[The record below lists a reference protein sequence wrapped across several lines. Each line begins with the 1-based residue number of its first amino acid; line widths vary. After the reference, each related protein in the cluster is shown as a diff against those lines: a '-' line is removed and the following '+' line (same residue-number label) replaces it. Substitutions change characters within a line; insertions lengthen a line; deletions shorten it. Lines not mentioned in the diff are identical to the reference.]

1 MATDADILAQVQAL
15 DAKERAK
22 LDALLCGYAVFQAA
36 YKNDPAAF
44 ARDCIQ
50 WDAGD
55 GLTDYQ
61 ADILSTLV
69 THHRVAVRSLHGA
82 GKTMTAAIAVLWF
95 ALTRDGVTDWKLAM
109 TASAWRQ
116 LSLYLL
122 PEIHKWARRLRW
134 DKIGRAPFTQ
144 NELLTLNLKLST
156 GEAFA
161 VASNDPAFIEGMH
174 ASSACYVYD
183 EAKAIPD
190 GIWDATEGAFS
201 TAGGTAHNEV
211 FALAISTPGEPQGRF
226 FDIHNHKPG
235 LEDWQTRHVN
245 LSAAIA
251 AGRVSP
257 DWAAQRKAQWGEGS
271 PVYQNRVLGEF
282 ATSQTTGIIP
292 LAWVEAANERW
303 LDWQA
308 QGFPGAFTGVGVDV
322 GGGTGGDKITLA
334 LCYAGVK
341 ILEVRSKAFAV
352 DPSIT
357 TMEVAGEVNGLL
369 RKHGGM
375 AVVDVIGLGAGVQHR
390 LTELGRDSIP
400 FNAGATTD
408 LTDIS
413 GELGFENWRAAA
425 WWGLRELLD
434 PQSGAGVC
442 LPPDDALTGD
452 LTAPHV
458 ARISSLGKLL
468 VESKK
473 DLRKR
478 LGRST
483 DAADAVI
490 QIIIGP
496 LLWAAKRGAPQKTYN
511 YEFHKVASLGY

>member
-1 MATDADILAQVQAL
+1 MTLDIDARLQTLTPEQQ
-15 DAKERAK
+15 AK
-22 LDALLCGYAVFQAA
+22 LDALLSGYSVFQAA
-36 YKNDPAAF
+36 YRNAPAAF
-44 ARDCIQ
+44 ARDCLR

-61 ADILSTLV
+61 ADILTQLV
-69 THHRVAVRSLHGA
+69 QRRRVAVRSPHGA
-82 GKTMTAAIAVLWF
+82 GKTMTAAIVVLWF

-122 PEIHKWARRLRW
+122 PEVHKWARRLRW
-134 DKIGRAPFTQ
+134 DKIGRPPFTQ

-174 ASSACYVYD
+174 ASAVCYVYD

-201 TAGGTAHNEV
+201 TDGGNAGQEV

-235 LEDWQTRHVN
+235 LEDWQTRHIT
-245 LSAAIA
+245 LAAAEA
-251 AGRVSP
+251 AGRISAA
-257 DWAAQRKAQWGEGS
+257 WAAQRLAQWGEGS
-271 PVYQNRVLGEF
+271 AVYQNRVLGEF

-292 LAWVEAANERW
+292 LVWVEAANERW
-303 LDWQA
+303 EIWTE
-308 QGFPGAFTGVGVDV
+308 QGRPARQFTGVGVDV

-334 LCYAGVK
+334 LCYDGCK
-341 ILEVRSKAFAV
+341 ISEIRSKAFAI

-357 TMEVAGEVNGLL
+357 TMEIAGEVNAIL
-369 RKHGGM
+369 KKGGV

-390 LTELGRDSIP
+390 LTEMGRDSIP
-400 FNAGATTD
+400 FNAGAATNLSD
-408 LTDIS
+408 AS
-413 GELGFENWRAAA
+413 GELGFENWRAAG
-425 WWGLRELLD
+425 WWLMRELLD
-434 PQSGAGVC
+434 PQNGAEVC
-442 LPPDDALTGD
+442 LPPDDALTGE

-458 ARISSLGKLL
+458 KRIGSNGKML
-468 VESKK
+468 VESKEEI
-473 DLRKR
+473 RKR

-483 DAADAVI
+483 DSADAVI
-490 QIIIGP
+490 QVIVGP
-496 LLWAAKRGAPQKTYN
+496 LLWQEKNAPLVYSNAFQN
-511 YEFHKVASLGY
+511 IANLGY

>member
-1 MATDADILAQVQAL
+1 MLTDQKILNRVQSMN
-15 DAKERAK
+15 AKECGK
-22 LDALLCGYAVFQAA
+22 LDALLSGYSVFQAA
-36 YKNDPAAF
+36 YRHDPAAF

-50 WDAGD
+50 WEADS
-55 GLTDYQ
+55 GLADYQ
-61 ADILSTLV
+61 AEILDSLV
-69 THHRVAVRSLHGA
+69 KHHRIAVRSLHGA
-82 GKTMTAAIAVLWF
+82 GKTMTAAIVVLWF
-95 ALTRDGVTDWKLAM
+95 ALTRDGATDWKLAM

-134 DKIGRAPFTQ
+134 DKIGRAPFTP

-161 VASNDPAFIEGMH
+161 VASSDPAFIEGMH

-183 EAKAIPD
+183 EAKAIPE

-201 TAGGTAHNEV
+201 TGNDTVKNEV

-235 LEDWQTRHVN
+235 LEDWQTCHIS

-251 AGRVSP
+251 AGRVSA
-257 DWAAQRKAQWGEGS
+257 DWAAQRRAQWGEGS
-271 PVYQNRVLGEF
+271 AVYQNRVLGEF

-308 QGFPGAFTGVGVDV
+308 QGFTGVFTGVGVDV

-334 LCYAGVK
+334 LCYAGVRV
-341 ILEVRSKAFAV
+341 LEIRSKAFAV

-357 TMEVAGEVNGLL
+357 TMEVAGEVNGILQK
-369 RKHGGM
+369 RGGL

-400 FNAGATTD
+400 FNAGAATD

-413 GELGFENWRAAA
+413 GELGFENWRAAG

-434 PQSGAGVC
+434 PQSGAEVC

-458 ARISSLGKLL
+458 ERISSTGKLL
-468 VESKK
+468 VESKDK
-473 DLRKR
+473 LRKR

-483 DAADAVI
+483 DSADAVI
-490 QIIIGP
+490 QIIVGP
-496 LLWAAKRGAPQKTYN
+496 LLWTAKRGAPQRYN
-511 YEFHKVASLGY
+511 YEFHKAASLGY